1 MQLKQYSLS
10 FFQGA
15 GARALDLDLDLAL
28 TLLLASA
35 ARNPSSR
42 IGMTVVG
49 ASST

>member
-10 FFQGA
+10 FFQG
-15 GARALDLDLDLAL
+15 GVLDLDLDLAL
-28 TLLLASA
+28 ALLLASA